1 MSVRNRNR
9 NTSSSITPSGSTAQ
23 NVNVLDL
30 ICEGP
35 IRGLVDGTRSVYLD
49 DVPVEDAKFST
60 FTPISSFNSKI
71 TFSGSAIGT
80 VDSNVDLEDL
90 EFEEQTS
97 RNIRLLYNQTTASA
111 TSVTKFRAR
120 QTVVLQATTG
130 TPFSSAWESGS
141 QLSGGAEAV
150 VLLTHSDGSVPAITG
165 FFRITDGDTATIR
178 VNLSDYDLPS
188 TGTYTI
194 TVFYFFAISSI
205 NTSNNQITLTTAPTS
220 GTYEFVVGS
229 QIQLDDQGQN
239 SASLA
244 TSAKKINKLNLDFRR
259 GDLTQPVTSSVGGV
273 GGSIAVSGNTG
284 LISGPQELKIISQT
298 LASSLGISIFDKEG
312 LPNTNG
318 SKDYPGSPDYSVM
331 ADAAT
336 VLPSSAFGLD
346 TAVKIEEADEIGFTI
361 KYPALQ
367 VINLQAG
374 DKETAYA
381 FYVMQIRFEQE
392 GSYTVWKGLFP
403 QTGTYVR
410 HYGNTNAP
418 VSFDHAVNLD
428 GYRNIVGPF
437 EDFQVRIVRV
447 TRHIG
452 LPVRQSGKNEDDTNK
467 KKWQLSAAASIESLR
482 AVIKDNLSYP
492 YSSIASVSFS
502 SRQFDGVPKRSYLL
516 EGKLVKVPTT
526 YTPREYSDTGIAK
539 YEGFWDGTFRDVEV
553 YTDNPAWVFYDIVT
567 NNRYGA
573 GKWISDL
580 DIDKFALYRIARYCD
595 ELVDDGSEYDS
606 IKPLKVGNFYKI
618 STAGTTTWTSLGAA
632 NNNVG
637 TIFQATGTT
646 ITGTGIA
653 YGVEPRFRANV
664 FLTKATDVYKV
675 FKDFATIFLGILQ
688 WQDSKITP
696 LQDAP
701 QDPIYN
707 FTKGN
712 VIDGTFSYE
721 SSGLRTRTNQ
731 VVVTWNDPTINYE
744 PVPLVVE
751 DRESIVRTGRI
762 ISQSAVAFGATSE
775 SQAIR
780 YGRWKLWTAQN
791 QTEIISFRTSLA
803 AHYVKPGD
811 VINVQDA
818 DRFGVAYSGRTSSAT
833 STTLTFDRNVSF
845 NSGSTYELSTLVTAS
860 AALNAS
866 DESITI
872 NSVTYERGE
881 KIDQAYV
888 YNGSSYVL
896 VNLDT
901 EERASNAFIDS
912 SGSEL
917 IPTIW
922 KPYSYVETHEITN
935 PGTSASTVTL
945 ANSATFDTTPSKHNI
960 WALKET
966 SGSLN
971 VAGSEKMYKI
981 LSISEEQANIFAISA
996 VEYFDEKFTAVEE
1009 EYELGVIP
1017 ISIYIEN
1024 EPATIPRPLNPRVIL
1039 ATDAKSPGEE
1049 LILEWD
1055 EPDSDSIVQY
1065 EVLHNIPE
1073 LDNPLKTDSTNIIL
1087 NNVPNGSVTF
1097 KIRAISRQ
1105 GNMSAYIGLEYGV
1118 YDPYGANI
1126 ERVQYG
1132 IPKGA
1137 VTNSEAGIAGS
1148 AGSETF
1154 RFLKSSY
1161 VIASNGDKE
1170 IPVSPN
1176 ESSQDVSDISA
1187 DEDYYVFL
1195 DANTPT
1201 LTLMYYD
1208 SESLANMP
1216 FWRDVGTGNSASS
1229 TSWTSIGSV
1238 LVAANDNTV
1247 FGTGFNTNVKL
1258 RDILNLSGS
1267 TSPTSP
1273 LGEGAVVISIIS
1285 DTQLLIDRTFDTQ
1298 IATTGYRASYRP
1310 DYAADAAIAR
1320 VHKNSSNVF
1329 SSENFLT
1336 LDPSLESTTRS
1347 LTFDL
1352 DVQNLTYD
1360 KDSTQTNVPSNINA
1374 SVRAIGYREPE
1385 FKIVIPSGMSAAG
1398 TQDFALSTGSDTL
1411 LKEYVLDNDGAID
1424 YNNGSPLTIVASVR
1438 EANDPA
1444 NTVKSST
1451 IVLTK
1456 SKDGGTGQTGRV
1468 VNLTMGDQTFE
1479 YNTEGASPSPSNTTV
1494 TATAVNTSD
1503 TVYYEFLKNGTQ
1515 AQAPGTSNTY
1525 TYTPPSSYA
1534 SMPETIEVRI
1544 REGSAS
1550 NPILARDQIT
1560 VSGLRAGSDA
1570 ATVILSNEA
1579 HTLYTTNT
1587 GTVTYTGSGTDIEV
1601 WEGTNQVP
1609 YDGSAPYQSPSFRVS
1624 ISSDTGITANSSPS
1638 TVSTYIRRY
1647 GDHNSMT
1654 TDTASIVYN
1663 IIVKNSAG
1671 AESTFTKTQ
1680 SFAKSEQGA
1689 DGLDGADGADGA
1701 AGINSRSVDLT
1712 AGTIV
1717 FTYAANGTTPSPSS
1731 TVVTASANNT
1741 SGTVYY
1747 RFFKNNSPVQH
1758 TTSNTYTYTPQANIS
1773 NMPDEIEVE
1782 IREGS
1787 TSNPILARDHITLGG
1802 IRPGVNGA
1810 DGVDGGDGV
1819 DAITTFYDNQS
1830 HTVPVTNTGIET
1842 WTGSGGTLNVF
1853 DGTNELILNS
1863 NTQSAS
1869 YPSSNGRYNLNLT
1882 RVSGNTLNEPA
1893 ITGSG
1898 SAGAT
1903 LGNFSGNLTQATQY
1917 ELSIYVKAT
1926 DGTQYNPKFKI
1937 SITPSFEGSDG
1948 ADGAD
1953 GDTGLQGERGEKVI
1967 TGYLYYYQAQ
1977 SSAPTVPA
1985 TSILSVNWSTGAV
1998 SSSSSAWNIQPP
2010 TFEAGSTN
2018 TYWYFTF
2025 TAAESGTYNSATDS
2039 YSTTTVTFNPAAGQS
2054 AVKGIGF
2061 QNLVTFS
2068 SLTAQGTTTIDGS
2081 RITTGQIDA
2090 QRLNVTQINV
2100 GDLVNNV
2107 NYQTQAV
2114 TSSAQINVTQTTNY
2128 VAPPTQTSQLSN
2140 NSGFQTQAFTNPG
2153 QINVTQTLNYVANPT
2168 QVSQL
2173 QNNAGYQSGLTT
2185 LSQFSNATTQF
2196 QAGLAQLSQFSNDSG
2211 FQAGLSQLSQFS
2223 NNVGFQTAAFT
2234 QPGQINVTQTTNYV
2248 APPTQTSQ
2256 LSNNS
2261 GFQTQAV
2268 EFSATAISGG
2278 KIGLS
2283 TLGLIIG
2290 NNQVSIAANNSIILD
2305 TTQGN
2310 NAITIYD
2317 GTTARVKIGKLS

>member
-1 MSVRNRNR
+1 MSGPQIVTPAIAFNGI
-9 NTSSSITPSGSTAQ
+9 TSAGATAQ
-23 NVNVLDL
+23 NVNVTDL

-35 IRGLVDGTRSVYLD
+35 IKGLTEGASSLFLD
-49 DVPVEDAKFST
+49 DVSVEDAKFAE
-60 FTPISSFNSKI
+60 FAAESSLNGDI
-71 TFSGSAIGT
+71 TFSGSAVGTVASNVNIGVLEFDENSPRSVHLLYKQT
-80 VDSNVDLEDL
+80 TATLVSDTTNSENTLRTIRLDAVSGTPFDSSWNTGAQLSNIALASVSISHPNTGGIEAGFSVVVDSNTIS
-90 EFEEQTS
+90 F
-97 RNIRLLYNQTTASA
+97 I
-111 TSVTKFRAR
+111 
-120 QTVVLQATTG
+120 VV
-130 TPFSSAWESGS
+130 PSEYEYPSS
-141 QLSGGAEAV
+141 
-150 VLLTHSDGSVPAITG
+150 
-165 FFRITDGDTATIR
+165 
-178 VNLSDYDLPS
+178 
-188 TGTYTI
+188 GTYTVSLYYAIPI
-194 TVFYFFAISSI
+194 TAIDGVN
-205 NTSNNQITLTTAPTS
+205 NTITLATTPAS
-220 GTYEFVVGS
+220 GSYEFFIGE
-229 QIQLDDQGQN
+229 QIQLDDDGQVAAG
-239 SASLA
+239 SASVV
-244 TSAKKINKLNLDFRR
+244 KRINNLNIDFRR
-259 GDLTQPVTSSVGGV
+259 GDLQQPVTSSVGGV
-273 GGSIAVSGNTG
+273 GGSVSVAGNTG
-284 LISGPQELKIISQT
+284 LINLTELKIISQSVST
-298 LASSLGISIFDKEG
+298 SEGIGIFDKEG
-312 LPNTNG
+312 LPNANG

-331 ADAAT
+331 ADQPT
-336 VLPSSAFGLD
+336 VMPSSAFGLD
-346 TAVKIEEADEIGFTI
+346 TAVKIAEADEIGFTI

-367 VINLQAG
+367 VINLQSG
-374 DKETAYA
+374 DKETAFA
-381 FYVMQIRFEQE
+381 FYVMQIRFEQNNAY
-392 GSYTVWKGLFP
+392 GPWKALFP
-403 QTGTYVR
+403 SRGDYVK
-410 HYGNTNAP
+410 HSANTNAP
-418 VSFDHAVNLD
+418 VSFDHQVNLD
-428 GYRNIVGPF
+428 GYRNLVGPF
-437 EDFQVRIVRV
+437 EDFQVRILRV

-452 LPVRQSGKNEDDTNK
+452 LPVRSSGKNEDDTNK
-467 KKWQLSAAASIESLR
+467 KKWQLSAQASVESLR
-482 AVIKDNLSYP
+482 AVIKDNFSYP

-502 SRQFDGVPKRSYLL
+502 SKQFSSIPKRSYLL
-516 EGKLVKVPTT
+516 QGKLVQVPST
-526 YTPREYSDTGIAK
+526 YTPREYSNTGIAK
-539 YEGFWDGTFRDVEV
+539 YEGFWDGTFHSAPV

-573 GKWISDL
+573 GKWITDTE
-580 DIDKFALYRIARYCD
+580 IDKFALYRIARYCD

-606 IKPLKVGNFYKI
+606 TKPLEVGNFYRI
-618 STAGTTTWTSLGAA
+618 STAGNTTWTSLGAA
-632 NNNVG
+632 DNNVD

-646 ITGTGIA
+646 ISGTGIA

-675 FKDFATIFLGILQ
+675 LKDFATIFLGIIY
-688 WQDSKITP
+688 WQDSKITAV
-696 LQDAP
+696 QDAP

-712 VIDGTFSYE
+712 VIDGAFSYE
-721 SSGLRTRTNQ
+721 SSGSRTRTNQ

-762 ISQSAVAFGATSE
+762 ISQNAVAFGATSE

-791 QTEIISFRTSLA
+791 QTEIISFKTSLA

-818 DRFGVAYSGRTSSAT
+818 DRFAVSYSGRTSSAT

-845 NSGSTYELSTLVTAS
+845 NSGSTYELSTLVTAP

-866 DESITI
+866 EGSITI

-922 KPYSYVETHEITN
+922 KPYSYVEMHEITN
-935 PGTSASTVTL
+935 PGSTASTVTL

-966 SGSLN
+966 SGGLN
-971 VAGSEKMYKI
+971 VVGSEKMYKV
-981 LSISEEQANIFAISA
+981 LSIAEEEANIFAISA
-996 VEYFDEKFTAVEE
+996 VEYFNEKFIAVEE
-1009 EYELGVIP
+1009 EYELGTIGP
-1017 ISIYIEN
+1017 SIYIAN
-1024 EPATIPRPLNPRVIL
+1024 EPAVVPRPLNPRVIL
-1039 ATDAKSPGEE
+1039 ATDAKRPGEE
-1049 LILEWD
+1049 LIIEWD
-1055 EPDSDSIVQY
+1055 EPDSDSIVGY
-1065 EVLHNIPE
+1065 EVLHDIPE
-1073 LDNPLKTDSTNIIL
+1073 LDNPIKTNKTQVVL

-1097 KIRAISRQ
+1097 KIRAVSRK
-1105 GNMSAYIGLEYGV
+1105 GNMSAYIGLNYGV
-1118 YDPYGANI
+1118 YDPYGTNI

-1170 IPVSPN
+1170 TPVSPN

-1247 FGTGFNTNVKL
+1247 FGTGFNTNVQL

-1360 KDSTQTNVPSNINA
+1360 KDSTQTNVPSSINA

-1385 FKIVIPSGMSAAG
+1385 FKIVIPAGMSAAG

-1424 YNNGSPLTIVASVR
+1424 YNSGSPLTIVASVR
-1438 EANDPA
+1438 EVNDPA

-1494 TATAVNTSD
+1494 TATAVNTSG

-1570 ATVILSNEA
+1570 TTVILSNEA

-1609 YDGSAPYQSPSFRVS
+1609 YDDSAPYQSPSFRVS

-1689 DGLDGADGADGA
+1689 DGLDGADGVDGA
-1701 AGINSRSVDLT
+1701 DGINSRSVDLT

-1747 RFFKNNSPVQH
+1747 KFFKNNSSVQH

-1810 DGVDGGDGV
+1810 DGAPGADGVDGGDGV

-1842 WTGSGGTLNVF
+1842 WTGSGGTLNIF
-1853 DGTNELILNS
+1853 DGTTELVLNS
-1863 NTQSAS
+1863 NTQSTS
-1869 YPSSNGRYNLNLT
+1869 YPASNGRYNLNLT
-1882 RVSGNTLNEPA
+1882 QVSGNTLNEPA

-1898 SAGAT
+1898 SVGAT
-1903 LGNFSGNLTQATQY
+1903 LGDFSGNLTQATQY

-1948 ADGAD
+1948 TDGADGAPGAPGADGTDGADGAPGADGAD
-1953 GDTGLQGERGEKVI
+1953 GTSGFFYITRSDTG
-1967 TGYLYYYQAQ
+1967 TGTGTPGANLG
-1977 SSAPTVPA
+1977 AP
-1985 TSILSVNWSTGAV
+1985 
-1998 SSSSSAWNIQPP
+1998 SSSEFPNP
-2010 TFEAGSTN
+2010 T
-2018 TYWYFTF
+2018 
-2025 TAAESGTYNSATDS
+2025 
-2039 YSTTTVTFNPAAGQS
+2039 AGQI
-2054 AVKGIGF
+2054 AIV
-2061 QNLVTFS
+2061 QNAGGTQQGWRYNGS
-2068 SLTAQGTTTIDGS
+2068 SW
-2081 RITTGQIDA
+2081 
-2090 QRLNVTQINV
+2090 VTQQI
-2100 GDLVNNV
+2100 VN
-2107 NYQTQAV
+2107 Q
-2114 TSSAQINVTQTTNY
+2114 
-2128 VAPPTQTSQLSN
+2128 
-2140 NSGFQTQAFTNPG
+2140 
-2153 QINVTQTLNYVANPT
+2153 
-2168 QVSQL
+2168 
-2173 QNNAGYQSGLTT
+2173 
-2185 LSQFSNATTQF
+2185 
-2196 QAGLAQLSQFSNDSG
+2196 
-2211 FQAGLSQLSQFS
+2211 
-2223 NNVGFQTAAFT
+2223 
-2234 QPGQINVTQTTNYV
+2234 
-2248 APPTQTSQ
+2248 
-2256 LSNNS
+2256 
-2261 GFQTQAV
+2261 
-2268 EFSATAISGG
+2268 E
-2278 KIGLS
+2278 
-2283 TLGLIIG
+2283 IIF
-2290 NNQVSIAANNSIILD
+2290 A
-2305 TTQGN
+2305 
-2310 NAITIYD
+2310 NAITAEQLQISNNTSGSAGIFMDYNGGNSRID
-2317 GTTARVKIGKLS
+2317 IRDSSALRVRIGYLS